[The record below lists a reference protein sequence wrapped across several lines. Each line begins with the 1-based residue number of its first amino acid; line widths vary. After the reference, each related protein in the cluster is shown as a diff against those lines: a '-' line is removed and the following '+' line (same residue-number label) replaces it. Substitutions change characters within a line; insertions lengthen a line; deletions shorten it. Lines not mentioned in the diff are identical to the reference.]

1 MLVTI
6 TRVINWS
13 ILFAFI
19 ACFSY
24 QIVYLIAP
32 YIKKEK
38 THKPLQMHRYAVLIA
53 ARNEENVL
61 GGLLDSI
68 RAQNYPSELVD
79 IYVVADNCTDT
90 TAEIAYAHGAYVYE
104 RFNRVQIGKV
114 PAGSDFPQ

>member
-38 THKPLQMHRYAVLIA
+38 RRRMSWEMYRFYYV
-53 ARNEENVL
+53 
-61 GGLLDSI
+61 SM
-68 RAQNYPSELVD
+68 LVHP
-79 IYVVADNCTDT
+79 V
-90 TAEIAYAHGAYVYE
+90 
-104 RFNRVQIGKV
+104 RQ
-114 PAGSDFPQ
+114 S

>member
-38 THKPLQMHRYAVLIA
+38 THKPSQMHRYAVLIA
-53 ARNEENVL
+53 ARN
-61 GGLLDSI
+61 
-68 RAQNYPSELVD
+68 
-79 IYVVADNCTDT
+79 
-90 TAEIAYAHGAYVYE
+90 
-104 RFNRVQIGKV
+104 
-114 PAGSDFPQ
+114 

>member
-53 ARNEENVL
+53 ARNEENVETE
-61 GGLLDSI
+61 GLFRKCI
-68 RAQNYPSELVD
+68 ARKT
-79 IYVVADNCTDT
+79 VV
-90 TAEIAYAHGAYVYE
+90 
-104 RFNRVQIGKV
+104 
-114 PAGSDFPQ
+114 

>member
-38 THKPLQMHRYAVLIA
+38 THKPLQMHRYAILIA

-61 GGLLDSI
+61 GGLLDITRPNWWIFTSL
-68 RAQNYPSELVD
+68 R
-79 IYVVADNCTDT
+79 T
-90 TAEIAYAHGAYVYE
+90 TAPIPLLKLLMHT
-104 RFNRVQIGKV
+104 V
-114 PAGSDFPQ
+114 PMYMNVLTGSRLEKDMP

>member
-61 GGLLDSI
+61 
-68 RAQNYPSELVD
+68 VD
-79 IYVVADNCTDT
+79 CLTAFAHRITRPNWWIFTSLRT
-90 TAEIAYAHGAYVYE
+90 TAPIPLLKLLMHT
-104 RFNRVQIGKV
+104 V
-114 PAGSDFPQ
+114 PMYMNVLTGSRLEKDMP

>member
-38 THKPLQMHRYAVLIA
+38 TTQAFVR
-53 ARNEENVL
+53 
-61 GGLLDSI
+61 
-68 RAQNYPSELVD
+68 
-79 IYVVADNCTDT
+79 CTVT
-90 TAEIAYAHGAYVYE
+90 PY
-104 RFNRVQIGKV
+104 
-114 PAGSDFPQ
+114 

>member
-32 YIKKEK
+32 YIKKK
-38 THKPLQMHRYAVLIA
+38 KHTSLCR
-53 ARNEENVL
+53 
-61 GGLLDSI
+61 
-68 RAQNYPSELVD
+68 
-79 IYVVADNCTDT
+79 CTVT
-90 TAEIAYAHGAYVYE
+90 PY
-104 RFNRVQIGKV
+104 
-114 PAGSDFPQ
+114 

>member
-24 QIVYLIAP
+24 QMIYLITP
-32 YIKKEK
+32 YIKKGKEHK
-38 THKPLQMHRYAVLIA
+38 TLQLHRYAVLIA

-61 GGLLDSI
+61 GDLLDSI
-68 RAQNYPSELVD
+68 HD
-79 IYVVADNCTDT
+79 IQTVISCTGLDEFVKNRFKINKIFKVV
-90 TAEIAYAHGAYVYE
+90 E
-104 RFNRVQIGKV
+104 GKV
-114 PAGSDFPQ
+114 ISEN

>member
-38 THKPLQMHRYAVLIA
+38 THKPLQMRIFFLM
-53 ARNEENVL
+53 
-61 GGLLDSI
+61 
-68 RAQNYPSELVD
+68 
-79 IYVVADNCTDT
+79 
-90 TAEIAYAHGAYVYE
+90 
-104 RFNRVQIGKV
+104 
-114 PAGSDFPQ
+114 